1 LASPNPHPAS
11 VSDLESALSAVAG
24 DRELLRR
31 MAGLFLTQLPDLLG
45 EIRAAVAAM
54 DGPCLERAAHKLRGG
69 AANFGA
75 RRACDAALDLERMGR
90 AGDLSRTGQTMAELE
105 LATAA
110 LEDVLVELRDGGQ

>member
-1 LASPNPHPAS
+1 LTTPNPDPES
-11 VSDLESALSAVAG
+11 VSDLDSALSAVEG

-45 EIRAAVAAM
+45 EIRAAVGTT
-54 DGPCLERAAHKLRGG
+54 DGPSLERAAHKLRGA

-90 AGDLSRTGQTMAELE
+90 SGDLSRAGHTVAELE

-110 LEDVLVELRDGGQ
+110 LEDVLVEFRDGGQ